1 MFFQWIFQTSLAK
14 ALEKLVKP
22 ICELCLGVLPC
33 FGRNFLPLLA
43 LECWDDDSCSWGQL
57 SKICSLIKR
66 LTGDANKGALN
77 KAKDAIC
84 LLPIL
89 LF

>member
-1 MFFQWIFQTSLAK
+1 MFSQWIVQTSLAK

-43 LECWDDDSCSWGQL
+43 LECWDDDSCSFMWKLGPTFKNSQFDEEINRRCQ
-57 SKICSLIKR
+57 KK
-66 LTGDANKGALN
+66 
-77 KAKDAIC
+77 C
-84 LLPIL
+84 L
-89 LF
+89 